1 LKYFKKL
8 RKELD
13 RYLDQDS
20 LGSVERA
27 YQFAAHAHA
36 AQTRH
41 TGEAY
46 IVHPVAVAMIL
57 AKMRLDQ
64 QTIIAALL
72 HDVLEDTLVQ
82 KEQLVRLFGD
92 EVADLV
98 DGLSKLTSIEF
109 ETRAQAQAENFQKMI
124 MAMAKDIRV
133 ILVKLAD
140 RLHNMRTLEAVPE
153 EKRHRIVKETL
164 EIYAPIANRLGIN
177 EIRVAYEELAFEA
190 LYPNRYRVL
199 QKTVKKVTGNRSG
212 ILSDIEKSLND
223 RLIECQLPPAKIS
236 SRQKHVYSIYKKMRD
251 KQLSFSEVMDIYGF
265 RIVVESVD
273 MCYRVL
279 GAFHTL
285 YKPMHQRFKDYIAI
299 PKSNGY
305 QSLHTTLFTSYGVPL
320 EIQIR
325 TESMDQLAEHGI
337 AAHWLYKSGEKI
349 SDQVYL
355 QTRAWIST
363 MLELQKNSDSSLD
376 FIETVKTDL
385 FPHDVYV
392 FTPQGEILE
401 LPEGATAVDFAYAIH
416 SDIGHRCVGVKID
429 KQLMP
434 LSTILK
440 SGQTV
445 EIIRAPSA
453 QPSRAWYDFVVTGKA
468 KSSIRHYLKVNATSI
483 RDRKEEPLLIHILLR
498 VKKRLGLLADVT
510 SVMGRVKVNI
520 VRIEADE
527 TSDHAEVKLLVQVID
542 RLQLSQVV
550 RALRKI
556 EGIEHIDYPVF

>member
-1 LKYFKKL
+1 MKYFKKL

-13 RYLDQDS
+13 KYLAQDS
-20 LGSVERA
+20 VGRIAHA
-27 YQFAAHAHA
+27 YEFAAHAHA
-36 AQTRH
+36 DQTRH

-153 EKRHRIVKETL
+153 EKRHRIVRETL

-177 EIRVAYEELAFEA
+177 EIRVAYEELGFEA

-223 RLIECQLPPAKIS
+223 RLLECQLPPAKIS
-236 SRQKHVYSIYKKMRD
+236 SRQKHVYSIYKKMRE

-325 TESMDQLAEHGI
+325 TEAMDQLAEHGI

-349 SDQVYL
+349 SDHVYL
-355 QTRAWIST
+355 HTRAWIST

-453 QPSRAWYDFVVTGKA
+453 HPSATWYDFVVTGKA
-468 KSSIRHYLKVNATSI
+468 KSSIRHYLKVNATNL
-483 RDRKEEPLLIHILLR
+483 RDKKEEPLSINVVL
-498 VKKRLGLLADVT
+498 
-510 SVMGRVKVNI
+510 
-520 VRIEADE
+520 
-527 TSDHAEVKLLVQVID
+527 KLKALVYW
-542 RLQLSQVV
+542 RM
-550 RALRKI
+550 
-556 EGIEHIDYPVF
+556 

>member
-1 LKYFKKL
+1 
-8 RKELD
+8 
-13 RYLDQDS
+13 
-20 LGSVERA
+20 
-27 YQFAAHAHA
+27 
-36 AQTRH
+36 
-41 TGEAY
+41 
-46 IVHPVAVAMIL
+46 
-57 AKMRLDQ
+57 
-64 QTIIAALL
+64 
-72 HDVLEDTLVQ
+72 
-82 KEQLVRLFGD
+82 
-92 EVADLV
+92 
-98 DGLSKLTSIEF
+98 
-109 ETRAQAQAENFQKMI
+109 
-124 MAMAKDIRV
+124 
-133 ILVKLAD
+133 
-140 RLHNMRTLEAVPE
+140 
-153 EKRHRIVKETL
+153 
-164 EIYAPIANRLGIN
+164 
-177 EIRVAYEELAFEA
+177 
-190 LYPNRYRVL
+190 
-199 QKTVKKVTGNRSG
+199 
-212 ILSDIEKSLND
+212 
-223 RLIECQLPPAKIS
+223 
-236 SRQKHVYSIYKKMRD
+236 
-251 KQLSFSEVMDIYGF
+251 LSFSEVMDIYGF

-325 TESMDQLAEHGI
+325 TEAMDQLAEHGI

-349 SDQVYL
+349 SDHVYL
-355 QTRAWIST
+355 HTRAWIST

-453 QPSRAWYDFVVTGKA
+453 HPSATWYDFVVTGKA
-468 KSSIRHYLKVNATSI
+468 KSSIRHYLKVNATNL
-483 RDRKEEPLLIHILLR
+483 RDKKEEPLSINVVLK

-527 TSDHAEVKLLVQVID
+527 TSDHTEIKLLVQVID

-550 RALRKI
+550 RALRKV
-556 EGIEHIDYPVF
+556 EGIENIDYPVF